1 MSCIEK
7 FTSSERRFKLI
18 TIRKSGDRG
27 HTKFDWL
34 DSRHTFSF
42 GDYYDPRFMG
52 FRYLRV
58 INEDVVAPG
67 GGFPTHPHRDMEI
80 ITYVLEGALEHK
92 DSLGTG
98 SVIRWGEVQRM
109 SAGTGIAHSEFNHSR
124 SEPVHL
130 LQIWILPERPGGKPG
145 YEQRAF
151 SLDEARGKLLLVAA
165 KDGRDGALTVH
176 QDAEL
181 SIALLERGAKLSHQL
196 RQDRYVW
203 LQLARGGIS
212 VNGAALNAGDGAA
225 ISDEPRLEIE
235 ANSAAEL
242 LVFDMS

>member
-1 MSCIEK
+1 
-7 FTSSERRFKLI
+7 LI
-18 TIRKSGDRG
+18 TIRKSEDRG
-27 HTKFDWL
+27 RTKLDWL

-52 FRYLRV
+52 FRHLRV
-58 INEDVVAPG
+58 INEDVVQPG

-92 DSLGTG
+92 DSMGNG

-109 SAGTGIAHSEFNHSR
+109 SAGTGVTHSEYNPSR

-130 LQIWILPERPGGKPG
+130 LQIWILPERAGGPPG

-151 SLDEARGKLLLVAA
+151 SLEEARGKLLLVAA
-165 KDGRDGALTVH
+165 RDARVGALTIQ

-181 SIALLERGAKLSHQL
+181 SIALLEQGGKLTHQL
-196 RQDRYVW
+196 RQGRYVW

-212 VNGAALNAGDGAA
+212 VNGVALKAGDGAA
-225 ISDEPRLEIE
+225 ISDEPELKIE

-242 LVFDMS
+242 LMFDLA